1 MSLAGI
7 SRPAGHLSSMPADL
21 APDLLAAYLAT
32 RYHVRHGG
40 GLDFYIERRSADL
53 LALHAAERV
62 AGSAFITAWNPE
74 SEGTPLEENE
84 ARNAALRG
92 DIEALGL
99 RVLPAEGIGPTGWRE
114 ESYLVPGIT
123 RDDAVALARKYR
135 QNAIV
140 LIAEDGVPRLEITR

>member
-1 MSLAGI
+1 
-7 SRPAGHLSSMPADL
+7 MPADL

-40 GLDFYIERRSADL
+40 GFDFHIERRSADL

-62 AGSAFITAWNPE
+62 DASAFLTAWNPE
-74 SEGTPLEENE
+74 SEGTPREENE
-84 ARNAALRG
+84 TRNAALRG

-114 ESYLVPGIT
+114 ESYLLPGIS
-123 RDDAVALARKYR
+123 RDDAIALARKYG

-140 LIAEDGVPRLEITR
+140 VIAADGVPRLEITR

>member
-1 MSLAGI
+1 
-7 SRPAGHLSSMPADL
+7 MPADI

-40 GLDFYIERRSADL
+40 GFDFYIERRSADL
-53 LALHAAERV
+53 LALHAEQRV
-62 AGSAFITAWNPE
+62 DGSAFITAWNPE
-74 SEGTPLEENE
+74 SEGTPREENE
-84 ARNAALRG
+84 ARNARLLR

-99 RVLPAEGIGPTGWRE
+99 RALPAEGIGPTGWRE
-114 ESYLVPGIT
+114 ESFLVPGIS

-140 LIAEDGVPRLEITR
+140 WAAADGVPRLEITR